1 MKKSIFLILPAVMLM
16 LASCMD
22 SASGNGGAG
31 SVRVVLPG
39 SSRDVSGSDRADS
52 YTVSLLKG
60 GKVIENQTAV
70 PGGAV
75 EFNEL
80 DAGSYTVDVEATLNG
95 ALSGVGSAEVAV
107 TEGET
112 ASCTVLMNRVYTA
125 AQAAERIAERISDD
139 NGENWNIIVA
149 GPIDDD
155 GLLKI
160 AKNLNDVLTEGC
172 ISLDLGRTTGLS
184 SIGAAKFQ
192 NCTAL
197 SAIVLPEG
205 IGSIKESAF
214 EGCTSLAS
222 VTIPDTVNEIGQF
235 AFKKCTALES
245 ITIPNGGIQVIASSV
260 FSGCSAL
267 KSVTIPNSVTSIGD
281 SAFENCSA
289 LESIV
294 LPEGITEIGY
304 KAFHECSTLK
314 SIKIPKNVTKIE
326 AYCFRYCSALETVEI
341 PESVTEIG
349 ERAFESCDALVSIA
363 IPDSVTAI
371 AGLAF
376 LNCYGLESI
385 ELPGNLPEISY
396 NTFTTCK
403 KLKSIYIPVS
413 VKEIGTYAFDKC
425 DALTTV
431 NYGGTEAEWE
441 NITIKSNNPPFESGS
456 GIKIICS
463 DGTITL

>member
-60 GKVIENQTAV
+60 GKVIESQTAV

-75 EFNEL
+75 EFDEV

-125 AQAAERIAERISDD
+125 DAAVEYIESLEAGSYKV
-139 NGENWNIIVA
+139 IVA
-149 GPIDDD
+149 GAIDDA
-155 GLLKI
+155 GIEGIKT
-160 AKNLNDVLTEGC
+160 ALNENNNKPLV
-172 ISLDLGRTTGLS
+172 SLDLGRTTGLS

-205 IGSIKESAF
+205 IDSIKESAF

-222 VTIPDTVNEIGQF
+222 VTIPDTVNEIGQS
-235 AFKKCTALES
+235 AFRDCSALKSIEIPNSVTTIASGAFRECTALTSIEIPRGVITIGSDSFNGCTALKSIEISDSVTTIERAAFHGCSSLTDVYIPDSVTEIGNQTFTNCSNLKSIVLSAGITSIAEQVFRDCTSLTSIEIPNGVSEIKSNAFNSCEVLES
-245 ITIPNGGIQVIASSV
+245 ITIPAS
-260 FSGCSAL
+260 L
-267 KSVTIPNSVTSIGD
+267 TSIGL
-281 SAFENCSA
+281 SAFQLCNK
-289 LESIV
+289 LKGGTV
-294 LPEGITEIGY
+294 KY
-304 KAFHECSTLK
+304 KGS
-314 SIKIPKNVTKIE
+314 SNDW
-326 AYCFRYCSALETVEI
+326 S
-341 PESVTEIG
+341 G
-349 ERAFESCDALVSIA
+349 IA
-363 IPDSVTAI
+363 ID
-371 AGLAF
+371 
-376 LNCYGLESI
+376 
-385 ELPGNLPEISY
+385 
-396 NTFTTCK
+396 
-403 KLKSIYIPVS
+403 
-413 VKEIGTYAFDKC
+413 
-425 DALTTV
+425 
-431 NYGGTEAEWE
+431 
-441 NITIKSNNPPFESGS
+441 SNNPPFVRGS
-456 GIKIICS
+456 GTKIICS
-463 DGTITL
+463 DDTITL